1 MKNGRQRFMAGLAVT
16 AVIGV
21 AFVPG
26 TAQAEPTADDVRA
39 QVEDLYHASEQAAE
53 RRNDAELELEQL
65 RSELEVLQADEA
77 TQSEGFE
84 TVRAQVAD
92 SIVAQS
98 QGGSVSPVAEAAFS
112 EDTGAF
118 LGQLSTQSTYNAIQG
133 QLVESYTSELTAL
146 QIRRDATQER
156 VDRIAEVEAQAA
168 AESEAIDDQ
177 LEAAEDL
184 LADLEAEERAALFAS
199 QDAESGT
206 TTSSTEVAEVAANVP
221 VSGRAAAAVEY
232 ALAQVGDSYVYGASG
247 PNSFDCSGL
256 TSMAWAQAGVSLPH
270 SSRAQYSSGT
280 KVSRSEL
287 QPGDLVFYYSP
298 ISHVGIYIGNGK
310 IVDAANPRTGVRI
323 ASVGSMPYSGAVRP
337 G

>member
-1 MKNGRQRFMAGLAVT
+1 MQTGRQRFLAGLAAT
-16 AVIGV
+16 AVIGI

-26 TAQAEPTADDVRA
+26 SAQAEPDADDVRA
-39 QVEDLYHASEQAAE
+39 QVEQLYHASEQAAE

-65 RSELEVLQADEA
+65 QAELAVLQADEA

-84 TVRAQVAD
+84 EVRSQVAD

-98 QGGSVSPVAEAAFS
+98 QGGSVSPVAEAALS

-118 LGQLSTQSTYNAIQG
+118 LGKLSTQSTYNAIQG

-156 VDRIAEVEAQAA
+156 VERIAEVEAQAA
-168 AESEAIDDQ
+168 AESETIDGQ
-177 LEAAEDL
+177 LDAAEDL
-184 LADLEAEERAALFAS
+184 LAQLEAEERATLFAS
-199 QDAESGT
+199 TDAAAGS
-206 TTSSTEVAEVAANVP
+206 TSSAAEASTLAADVP
-221 VSGRAAAAVEY
+221 VSGRAAAAVDY
-232 ALAQVGDSYVYGASG
+232 ALAQVGDSYVHGASG
-247 PNSFDCSGL
+247 PDSFDCSGL

-270 SSRAQYSSGT
+270 SSKAQYSSGT
-280 KVSRSEL
+280 KVSRDDL

-310 IVDAANPRTGVRI
+310 IVHAANPRTGVQI
-323 ASVGSMPYSGAVRP
+323 TSVGSMPYSGAVRP